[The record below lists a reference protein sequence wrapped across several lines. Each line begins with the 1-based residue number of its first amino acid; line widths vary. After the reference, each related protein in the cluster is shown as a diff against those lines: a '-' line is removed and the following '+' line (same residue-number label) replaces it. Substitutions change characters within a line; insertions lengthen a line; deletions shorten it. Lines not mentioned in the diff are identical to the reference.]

1 MTDFMMKE
9 LELEKYSSEFDTC
22 IAILE
27 YAQKCDLLES
37 YYSEALQTPAPPPPA
52 GSQPPAGGGAPAP
65 APAPNPNPNPAPA
78 QNPTA
83 PGNIKPTP
91 GSTIPSPQ
99 AGQTGSTPAPTKI
112 MKPLGGNPAQ
122 KRNIFQRIFDAIMGF
137 FKKIGE
143 FFSGKQTEGIVD
155 NATQV
160 VEKARSSGMSE
171 DEFISQIMASWKS
184 KSGGMSK
191 ESTNDNP
198 TSTSGVTGTNGSQP
212 SKPTN
217 VDTGKME
224 EFYRIWFREGN
235 IPTHMSKDSVNAM
248 QALTGLI
255 IQIAK
260 ELKGFSAQQI
270 VAEGNSMIQQLNQR
284 SEDLMKALNQNV
296 QSPPSIWKTYFFM
309 AGDMCRKMNNAFTDL
324 QKIMNQLYA
333 DPEKGPAVDQAFG
346 QMTGPMKAVMNA
358 AKIMNQEVQA
368 IQLTA
373 ADANYAKHKGAEGQR
388 LFGTSDH
395 IVSKGKNDTI
405 KAGQQ
410 SYEDKLRASGDY
422 SEKEI
427 QRLVKMAGKE
437 FGKEYRDKFD
447 QAHDEA
453 TAYYDIRNGKSRKAD
468 RLEEKAR
475 KAQEAA
481 DKAQAKA
488 DALSARKKA
497 KRG

>member
-1 MTDFMMKE
+1 MTDFMMRE

-27 YAQKCDLLES
+27 YAQKCNLLES
-37 YYSEALQTPAPPPPA
+37 YYSEGLSPISPAPA
-52 GSQPPAGGGAPAP
+52 GSQPPAGGGAGAPAP
-65 APAPNPNPNPAPA
+65 APAAAPAPNPN
-78 QNPTA
+78 A
-83 PGNIKPTP
+83 PGNIKPTS
-91 GSTIPSPQ
+91 GNTIPSPQ
-99 AGQTGSTPAPTKI
+99 AGATGAGATSAQTKV
-112 MKPLGGNPAQ
+112 MKPSGGNPTQ
-122 KRNIFQRIFDAIMGF
+122 KRNIFQRIFDAIIGV
-137 FKKIGE
+137 FKKVGE
-143 FFSGKQTEGIVD
+143 FFTGKQTEGIVD
-155 NATQV
+155 EATQV

-171 DEFISQIMASWKS
+171 DEFISQMMTNWQN
-184 KSGGMSK
+184 KSGGMFK
-191 ESTNDNP
+191 GPMDD
-198 TSTSGVTGTNGSQP
+198 STSGSQS

-217 VDTGKME
+217 VDTGKLE

-248 QALTGLI
+248 QALTDLI
-255 IQIAK
+255 NQIATK
-260 ELKGFSAQQI
+260 LKGYTAQQI
-270 VAEGNSMIQQLNQR
+270 TAEGNGMIQQLNQS
-284 SEDLMKALNQNV
+284 SEVLMKALNQNV
-296 QSPPSIWKTYFFM
+296 QSPPSVWKAYFFK
-309 AGDMCRKMNNAFTDL
+309 AGSMCRKMNDAFSNL
-324 QKIMNQLYA
+324 QKTMNQLYA

-358 AKIMNQEVQA
+358 AKIVNQEVQA

-395 IVSKGKNDTI
+395 VMSKGKQDTI

-410 SYEDKLRASGDY
+410 SYEEKLRASGDY

-437 FGKEYRDKFD
+437 FGKEYSNKFD

-453 TAYYDIRNGKSRKAD
+453 TAYYDIRNGKRRKAD
-468 RLEEKAR
+468 RKEKQAADLEEKAR

-481 DKAQAKA
+481 DRAKAKA
-488 DALSARKKA
+488 DALSARKAA

>member
-78 QNPTA
+78 PNPTA
-83 PGNIKPTP
+83 PGNIKPNP

-99 AGQTGSTPAPTKI
+99 AGQTGSAPAPTKI
-112 MKPLGGNPAQ
+112 MKPMGGNPAQ

-143 FFSGKQTEGIVD
+143 FFSGKQTEKIVD
-155 NATQV
+155 GATQV
-160 VEKARSSGMSE
+160 VEEARSSGMSE
-171 DEFISQIMASWKS
+171 DEFISQIMASWKT
-184 KSGGMSK
+184 KSGGMS
-191 ESTNDNP
+191 EGLT
-198 TSTSGVTGTNGSQP
+198 
-212 SKPTN
+212 KPTN
-217 VDTGKME
+217 VDTGKLE

-260 ELKGFSAQQI
+260 KLKGSSAQQI
-270 VAEGNSMIQQLNQR
+270 IAEGNSMIQQLNQQ
-284 SEDLMKALNQNV
+284 SEVLMKALNQNV
-296 QSPPSIWKTYFFM
+296 QSPPSVWKTYFFM
-309 AGDMCRKMNNAFTDL
+309 AGKMCQKMNNAFTEL
-324 QKIMNQLYA
+324 QKTMNQLYA
-333 DPEKGPAVDQAFG
+333 DPEKGPALDQAFG

-395 IVSKGKNDTI
+395 IMSKGKNDTI

-410 SYEDKLRASGDY
+410 SYEEKLRASGDY

-427 QRLVKMAGKE
+427 QQLVKMAGKE

-453 TAYYDIRNGKSRKAD
+453 TAYYDIRNGKRRKAD

-488 DALSARKKA
+488 DALSARKNA

>member
-1 MTDFMMKE
+1 MTDFMMRE

-27 YAQKCDLLES
+27 YAQKCNLLES
-37 YYSEALQTPAPPPPA
+37 YYSEATQNPAPPAPA

-65 APAPNPNPNPAPA
+65 TQAPTAAPAPNPN
-78 QNPTA
+78 A

-99 AGQTGSTPAPTKI
+99 AGATNASATSAQTKI
-112 MKPLGGNPAQ
+112 MKPSGGNPAQ

-155 NATQV
+155 KATQV
-160 VEKARSSGMSE
+160 VEKARSSGISE
-171 DEFISQIMASWKS
+171 DEFISQIMTNWQNKS
-184 KSGGMSK
+184 SGMFKGPM
-191 ESTNDNP
+191 DD
-198 TSTSGVTGTNGSQP
+198 STSGAQP
-212 SKPTN
+212 SKPAN
-217 VDTGKME
+217 VDTGKLE

-255 IQIAK
+255 SQIAK
-260 ELKGFSAQQI
+260 KLKGFSAQQI
-270 VAEGNSMIQQLNQR
+270 IAEGNNMIQQLNQS
-284 SEDLMKALNQNV
+284 SEVLMKALNQNV

-324 QKIMNQLYA
+324 QKTMNQLYS

-395 IVSKGKNDTI
+395 VMSKGKNDTI

-410 SYEDKLRASGDY
+410 SYEEKLRASGDY

-453 TAYYDIRNGKSRKAD
+453 TAYYDIRNGKRRKAD
-468 RLEEKAR
+468 HKEKQAADLEEKAR

-488 DALSARKKA
+488 DALSARRKA